1 MVLEC
6 VGRSLLRFCLVW
18 GGGILVQR
26 MPCMFVE
33 RCFLISFEDLV
44 FLEEK
49 IARMACVEWRFRN
62 YGNPCGIN
70 SSVSH
75 SVGLYRKNHLVRIGS
90 RFARSFLWHGI

>member
-1 MVLEC
+1 VLADLC
-6 VGRSLLRFCLVW
+6 CGFVW
-18 GGGILVQR
+18 FGGEVLVQR

-33 RCFLISFEDLV
+33 RCFLISFEDLD

-70 SSVSH
+70 GKDRVPFCP
-75 SVGLYRKNHLVRIGS
+75 VV
-90 RFARSFLWHGI
+90 FVFWAFRSDEY